1 MKKLSIDKMVS
12 TIIHQRK
19 AKKLTQADLSKL
31 SGINRGMIGRLE
43 NKDYIPSIEQL
54 QSLAEVLD
62 FDLVDFFVEDLPAQ
76 STAPTLDKRYNI
88 AVAGTGYVG
97 LSIATLIAQHNH
109 VTAVDVIP
117 EKVELI
123 NNKKSPIQDEYIER
137 YLAEKEL
144 DLTATLDGETAYKN
158 ADFVVIAAPTNYDSK
173 KNFFDC
179 SAVEAVIELVLKSN
193 PNATMVIKST
203 IPVGYTASVRAKYN
217 TKNIIFSPEFLRESK
232 ALYDNLYPSRIIV
245 SCDAE
250 SEEKAHTFAALLQ
263 QGAIKEDIDTLFMG
277 FTEAEAV
284 KLFANTYLALRV
296 SYFNELDTYA
306 ESKGLNTQEII
317 NGVCLDPRIGTHYNN
332 PSFGYGGYCL
342 PKDTKQLLAN
352 FNDVPQNMIS
362 AIVESNRTRKDFIA
376 DQVLNMAGYYD
387 YYNHGDYAPNQ
398 EKKCVIGVYR
408 LTMKSNSDN
417 FRQSSIQGI
426 MKRVKAKGATVIIY
440 EPTLKDGETFFGST
454 VVNDLKK
461 FKKKSQAIIAN
472 RYDSCLDDVIEK
484 VYTRDIFK
492 RD

>member
-1 MKKLSIDKMVS
+1 MKKLSMKKMAD
-12 TIIHQRK
+12 TITSKRK
-19 AKKLTQADLSKL
+19 ECKITQTKLAELT
-31 SGINRGMIGRLE
+31 GINRAMISRLE
-43 NKDYIPSIEQL
+43 SCDYMPSIEQL
-54 QSLAEVLD
+54 EAIAEVLH
-62 FDLVDFFVEDLPAQ
+62 FEVTDLFEEER
-76 STAPTLDKRYNI
+76 TASEKPVLDKKYNV

-97 LSIATLIAQHNH
+97 LSIATLLSQHNH
-109 VTAVDVIP
+109 VTAVDIIQ
-117 EKVELI
+117 EKVNLI
-123 NNKKSPIQDEYIER
+123 NQRKSPIQDEYIEK
-137 YLAEKEL
+137 YLAEKDL
-144 DLTATLDGETAYKN
+144 DLVATLDGENAYKN

-179 SAVEAVIELVLKSN
+179 SAVESVIELVLKVN

-203 IPVGYTASVRAKYN
+203 IPVGYTASVRKKYN

-245 SCDAE
+245 SCDEE
-250 SEEKAHTFAALLQ
+250 SKDKAHTFASLLQ
-263 QGAIKEDIDTLFMG
+263 QGAIKENIDTLFMG

-306 ESKGLNTQEII
+306 ESKGLNTEEII
-317 NGVCLDPRIGTHYNN
+317 DGVCLDPRIGTHYNN

-362 AIVESNRTRKDFIA
+362 AIVESNRTRKDYIA
-376 DQVLNMAGYYD
+376 DRVLEIAGAYEANSTWD
-387 YYNHGDYAPNQ
+387 PCKEG
-398 EKKCVIGVYR
+398 EKVIGVYR

-417 FRQSSIQGI
+417 FRQSSIQGV
-426 MKRVKAKGATVIIY
+426 MKRIKAKGATVIIY
-440 EPTLKDGETFFGST
+440 EPTLENGETFYSSE
-454 VVNDLKK
+454 VVNDLNK

-472 RYDSCLDDVIEK
+472 RYDSCLDDVKDK

>member
-1 MKKLSIDKMVS
+1 MKKLSITKMAD
-12 TIIHQRK
+12 TIILKRK
-19 AKKLTQADLSKL
+19 SKKLTQAQLAEMT
-31 SGINRGMIGRLE
+31 GINRGMISRIE
-43 NKDYIPSIEQL
+43 SCDYTPSIDQL
-54 QSLAEVLD
+54 QAIAEVLD
-62 FDLVDFFVEDLPAQ
+62 FEVIDLFDEDRKHTTNSIVD
-76 STAPTLDKRYNI
+76 KKYHI

-97 LSIATLIAQHNH
+97 LSIATLLAQHNH
-109 VTAVDVIP
+109 VTAVDIIP
-117 EKVELI
+117 EKVEMI
-123 NNKKSPIQDEYIER
+123 NNKKSPIQDDYIEM
-137 YLAEKEL
+137 YLTEKNL
-144 DLTATLDGETAYKN
+144 DLTATLDGAAAYKN

-179 SAVEAVIELVLKSN
+179 SAVEAVIELVLKVN
-193 PNATMVIKST
+193 PDAMIIIKST
-203 IPVGYTASVRAKYN
+203 IPVGYTASVRKKYN
-217 TKNIIFSPEFLRESK
+217 TKNILFSPEFLRESK

-245 SCDAE
+245 SCDE
-250 SEEKAHTFAALLQ
+250 YSSEKAHIFATLLQ
-263 QGAIKEDIDTLFMG
+263 QGAIKENIDTLFMG

-306 ESKGLNTQEII
+306 ETKGLNTQEII
-317 NGVCLDPRIGTHYNN
+317 NGVCLDPRIGSHYNN

-376 DQVLNMAGYYD
+376 DQVLSMAGYYD
-387 YYNHGDYAPNQ
+387 YYNRGDYAPNQ
-398 EKKCVIGVYR
+398 EKTCVIGVYR

-417 FRQSSIQGI
+417 FRQSSIQGV
-426 MKRVKAKGATVIIY
+426 MKRIKAKGATVIIY
-440 EPTLKDGETFFGST
+440 EPTLQDGETFFGSL

-461 FKKKSQAIIAN
+461 FKKQSQAIIAN
-472 RYDSCLDDVIEK
+472 RYDACLDDVADK